1 MKKILPFFSYLFHPI
16 FVPVFGTL
24 FYFLYGNSY
33 FNSDQKQL
41 ILLQISISTVFIPFS
56 FLYLLRS
63 FGKVDSVMVY
73 QLAQRKIPLV
83 LQAVLLLLLIQR
95 SITVELIPE
104 LYYYLLGGLI
114 STLVLLVLLFLK
126 IKASIHMVGIST
138 LTAFVIGLSLHSQI
152 NAIYSIAGLIL
163 MNGFVASSRLVLQA
177 HTCKELAFGFFT
189 GLLPQLFLMYFWL

>member
-1 MKKILPFFSYLFHPI
+1 
-16 FVPVFGTL
+16 VPVFGTL

-41 ILLQISISTVFIPFS
+41 ILLQISIITVFIPFS

-83 LQAVLLLLLIQR
+83 LQAILLLLLIKR
-95 SITVELIPE
+95 SITIELIPE
-104 LYYYLLGGLI
+104 LYFYFLGGLI

-152 NAIYSIAGLIL
+152 NAIYVVSLL
-163 MNGFVASSRLVLQA
+163 VVMNGFVASSRLELQA
-177 HTCKELAFGFFT
+177 HTNKELLFGFFS
-189 GLLPQLFLMYFWL
+189 GLLPQLFLLYFWL

>member
-41 ILLQISISTVFIPFS
+41 ILLQISIITVFIPFS

-83 LQAVLLLLLIQR
+83 LQAILLLLLIKR
-95 SITVELIPE
+95 SITIELIPE
-104 LYYYLLGGLI
+104 LYFYFLGGLI

-152 NAIYSIAGLIL
+152 NAIYVVSLL
-163 MNGFVASSRLVLQA
+163 VVMNGFVASSRLELQA
-177 HTCKELAFGFFT
+177 HTNKELLFGFFS
-189 GLLPQLFLMYFWL
+189 GLLPQLFLLYFWL